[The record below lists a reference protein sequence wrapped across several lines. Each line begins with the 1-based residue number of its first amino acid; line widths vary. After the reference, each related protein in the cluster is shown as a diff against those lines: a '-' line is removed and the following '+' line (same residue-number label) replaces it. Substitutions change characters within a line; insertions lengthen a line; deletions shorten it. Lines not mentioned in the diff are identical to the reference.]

1 MSNQPLFTPY
11 RMGDLDLPN
20 RIVMAPLTR
29 MRAHSH
35 DHVPTVLQ
43 AEYYAQRASAGL
55 IIAEATAISPE
66 GFGWADTPG
75 LWTKEQVR
83 GWRRVTDPVHAAGG
97 RIIPQLWHT
106 GAISHP
112 ELLDGAQPVSA
123 SNVDPDQISVTRTG
137 RKPTVT
143 PRPLTKQEI
152 QVTVADFARAARNAM
167 ESGFDGVQILANYL
181 YLISQFLNATTNLR
195 SDEYGGSLENRSRF
209 LFEVVESVFG
219 EVDAQRVGIKISPM
233 HEGGAFQA
241 NDETLPVA
249 EYAIEKLNSYNL
261 SHLLLMG
268 NTTDFSGTPLEKL
281 ADDGMFRHFRPIYKG
296 TLIANVKMDR
306 DRGIAL
312 SRKVWQIWW
321 RSALLTSQIRTWF
334 RGLPRMPLLPRWIG
348 KPCMP
353 RGRTAI
359 PITQPTNHPNTSPGA
374 EYAKDNTRTE
384 QGDRSRSLRHSL
396 QQTRL
401 RGSRTLLVAEVHP
414 AQRAGSAKDCSLW
427 SARRQ
432 KRCATKTNSS
442 SQKAITSSRMG
453 VSLG

>member
-1 MSNQPLFTPY
+1 MSNQPLFIPY

-35 DHVPTVLQ
+35 NHVPTVLQ
-43 AEYYAQRASAGL
+43 ADYYAQRASAGL

-167 ESGFDGVQILANYL
+167 EAGFDGVQILANYL
-181 YLISQFLNATTNLR
+181 YLISQFLNAATNLR
-195 SDEYGGSLENRSRF
+195 KDEYGGSLENRSAFSSRWSSRSWVRSTHKG
-209 LFEVVESVFG
+209 LES
-219 EVDAQRVGIKISPM
+219 
-233 HEGGAFQA
+233 
-241 NDETLPVA
+241 
-249 EYAIEKLNSYNL
+249 
-261 SHLLLMG
+261 
-268 NTTDFSGTPLEKL
+268 
-281 ADDGMFRHFRPIYKG
+281 
-296 TLIANVKMDR
+296 
-306 DRGIAL
+306 
-312 SRKVWQIWW
+312 
-321 RSALLTSQIRTWF
+321 RSARCTKAARF
-334 RGLPRMPLLPRWIG
+334 
-348 KPCMP
+348 KPTTKLCP
-353 RGRTAI
+353 S
-359 PITQPTNHPNTSPGA
+359 PNM
-374 EYAKDNTRTE
+374 
-384 QGDRSRSLRHSL
+384 QSRS
-396 QQTRL
+396 
-401 RGSRTLLVAEVHP
+401 
-414 AQRAGSAKDCSLW
+414 
-427 SARRQ
+427 
-432 KRCATKTNSS
+432 
-442 SQKAITSSRMG
+442 
-453 VSLG
+453 